1 MSRLT
6 SAQVISLGEYLEPDF
21 DPASLTVSQLLGVL
35 GYHNIAYP
43 TPYTK
48 PKLIQVFN
56 NEVKTRAKKF
66 KKDRV
71 KKENSIASEEGITDG
86 HTGQPLGGK
95 SKAIL
100 SKSCFYHNSE
110 RRTSRRL
117 SQIPKDEDSSPTRP
131 DPPKRRRSSAQPALG
146 GTSKRAAQLQVT
158 LIEESEP
165 EEEEELPARKV
176 GRTKKLTSPGV
187 QGRRV
192 SHVSGGE
199 DSGWEDNNIFQSG
212 AEDSSPARP
221 SPARPRVSRVSGLP
235 RKSRKSTSAPP
246 QVLDSPIRP
255 PNLQDHIPRSPP
267 QSPFQP
273 TLPPI
278 PIYGRSQPV
287 KSRFTPIREFSPAE
301 PSKPEPQDPSE
312 DEDQGEKNGR
322 YVSPG
327 AFAFKAAEK
336 ESDAV
341 KHDNVDESPKDGES
355 QIDEAISRIMSEE
368 LNEVDV
374 YSNPEASSPMNWLAR
389 GVVWALILVSLFGV
403 YSYKVESSS
412 IGFCERGRNTSRAL
426 DTLLSDR
433 AAKEACQKRMSLLQN
448 TSQPQ
453 EELGKGYED
462 CGLPP
467 LVPIPRPSSCTS
479 CPDHASCSQFAVIC
493 DSGYLLK
500 PNVMLSFIPVSPS
513 SSSLTTSYVP
523 QLSSAFFK
531 AVSIATDGLP
541 GFGSVGLPPRCVED
555 PQRRR
560 HIGAMGKSIES
571 QLAKERGK
579 RVCRGDHTT
588 PAPDSQEKLD
598 EAVEWGV
605 EENQLREFYRKNAS
619 PKMLPQFDDMF
630 DKAIQQLTEWGGV
643 FVGKSE
649 DGKRYIANKT
659 PEMSW
664 QCILT
669 VKSRETWAV
678 WRTTVL
684 ASIFSILAIL
694 GGRLRLTRKQ
704 KENKRI
710 AGLVQVALDT
720 LRNEEL
726 AHYTDPLTAPQ
737 PYLSSIQLRDLVL
750 QEEHSVPT
758 RRRLWERVERVV
770 ESNANVRAN
779 LEEIEGG
786 DETRVWRWVG
796 SSGRTPGR
804 RELLE
809 VEADG

>member
-6 SAQVISLGEYLEPDF
+6 SAQVISLGDYLEPDF

-66 KKDRV
+66 KKERI

-86 HTGQPLGGK
+86 ITGQPLAGR
-95 SKAIL
+95 SKLPAPVA
-100 SKSCFYHNSE
+100 

-131 DPPKRRRSSAQPALG
+131 EPPKRRRSSAQPVLG
-146 GTSKRAAQLQVT
+146 GSSKRVAQSQVT

-165 EEEEELPARKV
+165 EEEQPVRKV

-221 SPARPRVSRVSGLP
+221 SPIRPRASRASGIP
-235 RKSRKSTSAPP
+235 RKTRKSTSAPP
-246 QVLDSPIRP
+246 QPLDSPLRP
-255 PNLQDHIPRSPP
+255 TNLPDHIPRSPP
-267 QSPFQP
+267 QSPFRP
-273 TLPPI
+273 SLPPI
-278 PIYGRSQPV
+278 PTFGRTQPEKV
-287 KSRFTPIREFSPAE
+287 RFTPVREFSPAE
-301 PSKPEPQDPSE
+301 HTKPEHPQALQRAPE
-312 DEDQGEKNGR
+312 VEQ
-322 YVSPG
+322 
-327 AFAFKAAEK
+327 
-336 ESDAV
+336 
-341 KHDNVDESPKDGES
+341 HDNVDESPKDSDS

-368 LNEVDV
+368 MHDVDV
-374 YSNPEASSPMNWLAR
+374 YPSAEPSAPVNRLAR
-389 GVVWALILVSLFGV
+389 GVVWALIFASLFGI
-403 YSYKVESSS
+403 YSYKSESAS
-412 IGFCERGRNTSRAL
+412 IGFCERGSNTSQAL
-426 DTLLSDR
+426 DNILFDR
-433 AAKEACQKRMSLLQN
+433 AAKEACQRRNSLLQN
-448 TSQPQ
+448 SSQPH
-453 EELGKGYED
+453 EELAKGYED

-467 LVPIPRPSSCTS
+467 LVPIPHPSSCTS
-479 CPDHASCSQFAVIC
+479 CPDHASCSQFEVTC

-500 PNVMLSFIPVSPS
+500 PHILLSFIPVSPS
-513 SSSLTTSYVP
+513 RSSLTTSYVP
-523 QLSSAFFK
+523 QLSEGFFK
-531 AVSIATDGLP
+531 AVSIATDGFP

-571 QLAKERGK
+571 RLAKERGK

-588 PAPDSQEKLD
+588 PVSDSQAQLD
-598 EAVEWGV
+598 EAVKWGV
-605 EENQLREFYRKNAS
+605 EENQLREFYRKTAS
-619 PKMLPQFDDMF
+619 PKVLPQFDEMF

-643 FVGKSE
+643 FIGQDA

-664 QCILT
+664 QCIVA

-678 WRTTVL
+678 WRTTVI
-684 ASIFSILAIL
+684 ASVVSILAIL
-694 GGRLRLTRKQ
+694 GGRLRLTQKQ
-704 KENKRI
+704 KENRRI

-720 LRNEEL
+720 LRNQEM
-726 AHYTDPLTAPQ
+726 AHYTDPISAPQ

-796 SSGRTPGR
+796 STGRTPGR
-804 RELLE
+804 RGVHE
-809 VEADG
+809 VEAGG